1 MTQATTVAPATSNS
15 KDDSN
20 IMAAHNSRN
29 TSNSRNENDNR
40 TANTGWMPAK
50 AGIRDD
56 TSSRDNS
63 IIIDVISSGTA
74 RIASREDSNIQQYNR
89 TSQMSTAEGR
99 PATARM
105 PKIVE
110 TSQQQ

>member
-1 MTQATTVAPATSNS
+1 MQATAVTQATTEALATSNS

-40 TANTGWMPAK
+40 TANTVWMAAK

-56 TSSRDNS
+56 SSGRDNS
-63 IIIDVISSGTA
+63 IIIDVISSGTT
-74 RIASREDSNIQQYNR
+74 RIASREDSNIQR
-89 TSQMSTAEGR
+89 GH
-99 PATARM
+99 
-105 PKIVE
+105 
-110 TSQQQ
+110 QQQ